1 MLTLLPGS
9 HCDICATE
17 YSSQCLPHTIPCGHV
32 LCASCSRN
40 IVEKSSPRL
49 APVCPFCREQFS
61 IDDVRLIRTDFSSSG
76 WNTPRRIPKSLPSD
90 SAADIWAKREDK
102 LLFSEG
108 GYSRT
113 RDEAR
118 RLEDKVAKVAAKRC
132 SVEEVSSLHNELEE
146 WLKSASQLDQ
156 QACSLYLSSALLRA
170 ILMNHV
176 AHAEASKSAKNL
188 EQSLRVKLEE
198 FEKTNK
204 NLDSELARECPV
216 KKAGKPRRDYRDR
229 LQECQSLKTE
239 LSRVKAVA
247 STLGTIP
254 SPPPEPRPR
263 EMSPPPPSVTPSP
276 APLLSR
282 YNSLHAR
289 STSMHSTTSRPST
302 PGYPVRS
309 HTPSHTSTH
318 TPLRSQTPGPMRLPT
333 PSPQHLRSQTPAPPV
348 PAMPLRP
355 RRMSISSSPTP
366 KMTRSIS
373 EEKQEVHERWI
384 PPSIP
389 NDDIS
394 LVKNQRYPR
403 PGSVTPK
410 SRLAR
415 SPSPS
420 RY

>member
-17 YSSQCLPHTIPCGHV
+17 YSSQCLPHSIPCGHV

-40 IVEKSSPRL
+40 IVEKSSARL

-61 IDDVRLIRTDFSSSG
+61 IDDVRLIRTDFSTSG
-76 WNTPRRIPKSLPSD
+76 WNTPRRVPKSLPPD
-90 SAADIWAKREDK
+90 STADVWAKREDK
-102 LLFSEG
+102 LLFSNG
-108 GYSRT
+108 TSRA

-118 RLEDKVAKVAAKRC
+118 RLEEKVAKVAAKRC
-132 SVEEVSSLHNELEE
+132 SVEEVSSLQNELEE
-146 WLKSASQLDQ
+146 WLKSASPQDDQ
-156 QACSLYLSSALLRA
+156 AYSLYLSAALLRA

-176 AHAEASKSAKNL
+176 AHADASKNAKNI
-188 EQSLRVKLEE
+188 EQSLKLRLEDM
-198 FEKTNK
+198 EKTNK
-204 NLDSELARECPV
+204 NLESELQRY
-216 KKAGKPRRDYRDR
+216 RRDYRDR
-229 LQECQSLKTE
+229 LSECQSLKTE

-254 SPPPEPRPR
+254 SPPPEPRSR
-263 EMSPPPPSVTPSP
+263 DMSPPPQGAPSP

-289 STSMHSTTSRPST
+289 STSMHSTSRPST
-302 PGYPVRS
+302 PAAYPTRS
-309 HTPSHTSTH
+309 HTPLH

-333 PSPQHLRSQTPAPPV
+333 PSPQQLRSQTPAPPV
-348 PAMPLRP
+348 PVMPSRP
-355 RRMSISSSPTP
+355 RRLSMTTSPPTTP

-373 EEKQEVHERWI
+373 EEKQEIHERWL
-384 PPSIP
+384 PPGAP
-389 NDDIS
+389 DDIS
-394 LVKNQRYPR
+394 LVKNQRYAR